1 MWKNIICKFG
11 IPRTIILNNGRQFN
25 SQGCRSFCS
34 GLGIINY
41 FSSPKHLQ
49 ANGQME
55 VTNQTLLK
63 SIKVRLEGA
72 KGTWFEGLP
81 SILWAYRT
89 MARTPTGETPFNLTY
104 GTEAVIPVE
113 VGITNI
119 RRDFFN
125 EYVNDG
131 QLRTNLDCLD
141 EVRDELSQRM
151 ARYQQKM
158 VRYYE

>member
-1 MWKNIICKFG
+1 
-11 IPRTIILNNGRQFN
+11 
-25 SQGCRSFCS
+25 
-34 GLGIINY
+34 
-41 FSSPKHLQ
+41 
-49 ANGQME
+49 ME

-81 SILWAYRT
+81 SILWAYLT

-125 EYVNDG
+125 EDVNDG